1 MDNQGVPATCENY
14 LAIGASAR
22 GRSMPEHGL
31 LAATL
36 VWVNTQNDPWVVQ
49 ETLIK
54 VKPTRAQVKDG
65 GFRTREEKDPLEQG
79 DDICDTPEIFVRR
92 LEGLVKDLP
101 FENTVLLLI
110 GQDAWS
116 AARYYYDLSR
126 VSPTLVQR
134 PWKRVEYVHNNNVP
148 YVLTSDWV
156 RAWLNSG
163 EKMK

>member
-1 MDNQGVPATCENY
+1 MV
-14 LAIGASAR
+14 
-22 GRSMPEHGL
+22 EHGL
-31 LAATL
+31 LAASL

-65 GFRTREEKDPLEQG
+65 SFRTREEKEVLEQG
-79 DDICDTPEIFVRR
+79 NDICETVETFVKR

-101 FENTVLLLI
+101 ISNTVLLLV
-110 GQDAWS
+110 GEDAWS

-134 PWKRVEYVHNNNVP
+134 PWKRVLYVHDKSVP
-148 YVLTSDWV
+148 FVLTSDWV
-156 RAWLNSG
+156 QAWLAKEQNR
-163 EKMK
+163 